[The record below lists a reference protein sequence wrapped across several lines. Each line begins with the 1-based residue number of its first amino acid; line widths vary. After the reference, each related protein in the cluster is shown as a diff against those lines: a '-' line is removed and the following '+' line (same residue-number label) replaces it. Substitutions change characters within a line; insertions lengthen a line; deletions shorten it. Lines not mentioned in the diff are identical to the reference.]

1 MEKIQILGIGRDP
14 VVLQKL
20 LRFINENPKWEG
32 TGTVADETAIEVFLQ
47 RKYDLVL
54 LIDNI
59 EQVSRKKFESLF
71 SFNNP
76 DIIFVDHYGDSTDLL
91 ATEIEEALRSRKPG
105 VNLMDDVFKNDES
118 DSDQSTSS

>member
-32 TGTVADETAIEVFLQ
+32 TGTVDDESAIEIFHQ
-47 RKYDLVL
+47 RKYDIVL
-54 LIDNI
+54 LIDAPG
-59 EQVSRKKFESLF
+59 EESEKKFRSLF

-76 DIIFVDHYGDSTDLL
+76 DIIFIKHSGDSAGLL
-91 ATEIEEALRSRKPG
+91 ASEIQEALDSKKNKIN
-105 VNLMDDVFKNDES
+105 VVDDVFKNKNHE
-118 DSDQSTSS
+118 